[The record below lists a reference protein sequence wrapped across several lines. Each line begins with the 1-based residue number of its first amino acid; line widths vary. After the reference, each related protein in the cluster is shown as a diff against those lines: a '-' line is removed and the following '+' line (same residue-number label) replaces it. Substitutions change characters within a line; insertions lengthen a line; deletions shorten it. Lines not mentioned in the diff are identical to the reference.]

1 MKKNL
6 NATDRA
12 AIVPSQEE
20 QSAMIKE
27 LYDIVMYVCITSQ
40 DIGRLS
46 CVVNAMR
53 LQTNS
58 IDILLTI

>member
-40 DIGRLS
+40 DIGR
-46 CVVNAMR
+46 
-53 LQTNS
+53 
-58 IDILLTI
+58 